1 MYIDK
6 EQKGRSLF
14 VKTSHPKCFKT
25 INFDKFHCQKFIT
38 ICKSLFISYDAHMGV
53 VRALLH
59 TGKFSSDK
67 KISFVLNPLVAHGRS
82 QDKEKLPVQGKFS
95 CV

>member
-1 MYIDK
+1 MLK
-6 EQKGRSLF
+6 AR
-14 VKTSHPKCFKT
+14 
-25 INFDKFHCQKFIT
+25 
-38 ICKSLFISYDAHMGV
+38 
-53 VRALLH
+53 LH

-67 KISFVLNPLVAHGRS
+67 KISFVLNPLVAHGSS